1 MELQN
6 QKLEYGDKLI
16 LMEGVIVEIKDG
28 AVAIDLKGRLG
39 YLKVPMRMLISN
51 CELKLGQEVGFM
63 MSYPEVLN
71 DGDNEHYIS
80 NLQKL
85 QKEGRKE

>member
-1 MELQN
+1 MDTMS
-6 QKLEYGDKLI
+6 KLKFKDKQI
-16 LMEGVIVEIKDG
+16 LMEGIVIEKNDCAVTVDLKDG
-28 AVAIDLKGRLG
+28 IGHF
-39 YLKVPMRMLISN
+39 KVPMRMLISDN
-51 CELKLGQEVGFM
+51 HVELGQTVGFM

-85 QKEGRKE
+85 QK

>member
-16 LMEGVIVEIKDG
+16 LMEGVVVEIKDG
-28 AVAIDLKGRLG
+28 CVGMDLKGRLG
-39 YLKVPMRMLISN
+39 YMKVPMRMLISN
-51 CELKLGQEVGFM
+51 YELKLGQEVGFM

-71 DGDNEHYIS
+71 DGDNEHYVS